1 MIATRTLSDWWRA
14 APLVEPLVVFT
25 LRKFP
30 SEKVER
36 CGGLAAQT
44 RLVSRAAPFVT
55 RAAPISRG
63 EWLPARRRSCGGVEL
78 LAHEDYPLHDGDCA
92 ERGQHVDGGGQQLE
106 VADRGALGEHESDR
120 QDYHAYRPRGHA
132 VLTRAAARA
141 GLGCRRPSASRARW
155 PRPRRRPPDCGGRRS
170 RPQPRSARSPPP
182 AGQASSPG
190 TPRTESPCPTSE
202 SSDRRACPS
211 QSRR

>member
-1 MIATRTLSDWWRA
+1 MIATRTLSDWWGGA
-14 APLVEPLVVFT
+14 ALVEPLVVFT

-30 SEKVER
+30 SEKVAR

-78 LAHEDYPLHDGDCA
+78 LAHEDYPLHHGDCA

-106 VADRGALGEHESDR
+106 VADRGALGEHEPDR
-120 QDYHAYRPRGHA
+120 QDHHAYRPRGQADLTGHA
-132 VLTRAAARA
+132 ERLGA
-141 GLGCRRPSASRARW
+141 G
-155 PRPRRRPPDCGGRRS
+155 PRVGDHQRG
-170 RPQPRSARSPPP
+170 
-182 AGQASSPG
+182 
-190 TPRTESPCPTSE
+190 E
-202 SSDRRACPS
+202 
-211 QSRR
+211 